1 VSAVAAMLRAHG
13 HEARVLERSSIDA
26 SRARAAHGLLA
37 GGVDSGAV
45 TRAVQ
50 EFGADIV
57 HAHNLH
63 PLFGWRALAA
73 ARAAGARTVL
83 HLHNFRL
90 FCAIA
95 VAYRD
100 GAPCFRC
107 HGRDTRPGVR
117 FRCRGST
124 GEALVYAAGLARQ
137 QPALFEHAD
146 RFITVS
152 EASARRL
159 FELGLPRE
167 HVSTLINFLPAES
180 FVGHSGAG
188 AGRYALAS
196 GRLVE
201 EKGMDTAIT
210 AARAAGV
217 PLVIAG
223 AGPDRGRLEALGA
236 GAEVRFTGQ
245 VTPEV
250 LADLR
255 AGAGVVL
262 VPSRSE
268 EACPYAAIEGMAS
281 GLPVLGS
288 QLGGLP
294 ELLGAGSVLPPADV
308 VRWSDALAALWRD
321 APERQRRGEENLAVA
336 RVRFAE
342 DRYHDALLR
351 VYTG

>member
-1 VSAVAAMLRAHG
+1 VSGIAAMLRAHG
-13 HEARVLERSSIDA
+13 HEARVLERSSLDA
-26 SRARAAHGLLA
+26 SRARAAQGLLV
-37 GGVDSGAV
+37 GGLDSREVAR
-45 TRAVQ
+45 TVQ
-50 EFGADIV
+50 DFGADVV

-100 GAPCFRC
+100 GALCFRC
-107 HGRDTRPGVR
+107 RGRDTRPGVR

-124 GEALVYAAGLARQ
+124 GEAIVYAAGLALQ
-137 QPALFEHAD
+137 QPALFGHAD

-152 EASARRL
+152 EASSRRL

-167 HVSTLINFLPAES
+167 HVSTLINFLSSGS
-180 FVGHSGAG
+180 FVKHSGAG
-188 AGRYALAS
+188 AGSYALAS

-201 EKGMDTAIT
+201 EKGMDTAIA
-210 AARAAGV
+210 AARAAAV

-223 AGPDRGRLEALGA
+223 AGPDRGRLEALAA
-236 GAEVRFTGQ
+236 GGDVRFAGR
-245 VTPEV
+245 VTPEA
-250 LADLR
+250 LAELR

-288 QLGGLP
+288 DLGGLP
-294 ELLGAGSVLPPADV
+294 ELLGPGSVLPPGDV
-308 VRWSDALAALWRD
+308 VHWSDALGALWRD
-321 APERQRRGEENLAVA
+321 GAERQRRGEENLAVA

-342 DRYHDALLR
+342 DGYHDALMR